1 MADPHEASPPDHTLR
16 LVTLGDTRLL
26 AHAADPGPGLVP
38 QGKALSLLTYLH
50 CAPRRSAPRD
60 HLIDLL
66 WSNAGGASGR
76 QSLRQVVYRLR
87 NTLGAAALDADRDSI
102 TLRLPLSCDRDAFLA
117 AVRVGDHA
125 RAAELYTGAFFP
137 GFAAPGAVGFE
148 QWVDLERTH
157 LQASFLRAAEAAIG
171 SAIDH
176 GDPAA
181 GARLATRVLELVPSA
196 QAAWRLLIR
205 AQAAA
210 GRPAEALAVADRL
223 ESLLAADDATPEV
236 ETRQLLAR
244 LRSLPGAEPVEL
256 APRRQPD
263 LLGREPIFASLLAS
277 WRAST
282 GGRGQVITVH
292 GAPGIGKTR
301 LLQDFHQRLGSL
313 GATVLSVRA
322 RPAERDIPYAFAAAL
337 ADTLAGLP
345 GSLGVS
351 PSAAGILVEL
361 APRLSSRFRHTQGP
375 PRDPEEW
382 LRVRSLAL
390 HELLQVTSEDSP
402 LVLLVDD
409 LHWADDASRQ
419 VLSAVAGR
427 LGELPVLL
435 VTGFRPMRPGWSV
448 PNGTIDAEL
457 DPLSSDECEA
467 MVASIASG
475 EPGLCAELGRL
486 VHQTSG
492 GVPLL
497 ALAALDVALAHGVL
511 RLEDDGWIAD
521 DVEALREVLTG
532 GNLLEQLLANL
543 SANAVQVLTAL
554 ALAGQALDERV
565 LSAASTTPDIGPLT
579 GMLEQ
584 RGLLLRI
591 GTRWEV
597 AHDRMADAALA
608 IASDGETCAVARRAG
623 HALLSLPDPDAAL
636 LRLAGRLLLRGG
648 DRAASAAFR
657 RWLRAV
663 NRRRYWRDPKAAARE
678 FLGDLGTPEAIRSLT
693 GRVSPVR
700 RLVRGWPV
708 QAGIAA
714 TLLVLGSIG
723 ATGDRLLTLTDPKA
737 HSIRIIEPP
746 SSRGFLFDSSSGGAD
761 PGPAQVRNPIP
772 TAVSFLD
779 AQGRPTRR
787 GPGSV
792 EVRLMTDDPVV
803 LEGPTVLPTRW
814 GRAEFKDL
822 VVRGMG
828 SFVLEVTAGT
838 LPPAR
843 SGRLH
848 ASADGGGTRPR
859 LQILS
864 GTVNGQRVTADSNT
878 VHVPP
883 GALLTGEVTL
893 SALTTSRTA
902 ATLLGAIGFWGD
914 RTTNFIPLQ
923 ALSPHG
929 ESRITVPLQDPNT
942 WRFLRAPE
950 APGRYRMLLV
960 FDAETEMR
968 YIASWTNWITG
979 EPEWFDG
986 NDLADL
992 TAEEIQ
998 TIQEGGVLH
1007 RPKVFVMPGNP
1018 DGRRRMPQP
1027 VVAAVIEVIVEA

>member
-1 MADPHEASPPDHTLR
+1 MADQPEAPPPKDTFL
-16 LVTLGDTRLL
+16 LVTLGDTRLV
-26 AHAADPGPGLVP
+26 ACATDPGPGLVP

-66 WSNAGGASGR
+66 WSNASGASGR

-87 NTLGAAALDADRDSI
+87 NTLGATALDTDRDAI
-102 TLRLPLSCDRDAFLA
+102 TLCLPLTCDRDAFLA

-125 RAAELYTGAFFP
+125 RATELYTGAFFP

-148 QWVDLERTH
+148 QWADFERTH
-157 LQASFLRAAEAAIG
+157 LQASFLRAAEAAIS

-196 QAAWRLLIR
+196 QGAWRLLIR
-205 AQAAA
+205 SQAAA
-210 GRPAEALAVADRL
+210 GRPSEALAAADRL
-223 ESLLAADDATPEV
+223 DSQLAADAAAPEA
-236 ETRQLLAR
+236 ETRTLLAR
-244 LRSLPGAEPVEL
+244 LRSLPGSKSVEL

-263 LLGREPIFASLLAS
+263 LLGREPVFASLLAS
-277 WRAST
+277 WRASA
-282 GGRGQVITVH
+282 GGRGKVVTVQ
-292 GAPGIGKTR
+292 GAAGIGKTR
-301 LLQDFHQRLGSL
+301 LLQDFHQRLSSL
-313 GATVLSVRA
+313 GATVLSMRA
-322 RPAERDIPYAFAAAL
+322 RPAERDIPYAFAATL
-337 ADTLAGLP
+337 ADTIAGLP
-345 GSLGVS
+345 GSVGVS
-351 PSAAGILVEL
+351 PSTASVLVEL
-361 APRLSSRFRHTQGP
+361 APPLSSRFRHTQGSR
-375 PRDPEEW
+375 RDPEEW

-390 HELLQVTSEDSP
+390 HDLLQVTTEDSP

-427 LGELPVLL
+427 LGDLPVLL
-435 VTGFRPMRPGWSV
+435 VAGFRPMRPGW
-448 PNGTIDAEL
+448 PGPDGTVNAEL
-457 DPLSSDECEA
+457 DPLGAEECEA
-467 MVASIASG
+467 MVASIAAG

-486 VHQTSG
+486 IHQTSG

-497 ALAALDVALAHGVL
+497 ALAALDVALARGVL
-511 RLEDDGWIAD
+511 RLEEDRWIAD
-521 DVEALREVLTG
+521 DVEALRGALTG
-532 GNLLEQLLANL
+532 GNLLEQLLADL
-543 SANAVQVLTAL
+543 PANAVQVLMAL
-554 ALAGQALDERV
+554 ALAGQALEERV
-565 LSAASTTPDIGPLT
+565 LSAASTTPDIGALT

-584 RGLLLRI
+584 RGLLLRLD
-591 GTRWEV
+591 TRWEV
-597 AHDRMADAALA
+597 AHDRLADATLA
-608 IASDGETCAVARRAG
+608 IAPDGESDAVARRAG
-623 HALLSLPDPDAAL
+623 HALLSHPDPDAAA
-636 LRLAGRLLLRGG
+636 LRLAGRLLHRGG
-648 DRAASAAFR
+648 DPATTVAFR

-663 NRRRYWRDPKAAARE
+663 NRRRYWRDPRTAAGE
-678 FLGDLGTPEAIRSLT
+678 FLGDLNTREAVRT
-693 GRVSPVR
+693 VVGRMSPVQR
-700 RLVRGWPV
+700 VVRGWPLH
-708 QAGIAA
+708 AGAAA
-714 TLLVLGSIG
+714 TLLVLGTIG

-746 SSRGFLFDSSSGGAD
+746 SSRGFLFDSSSVGQDLD
-761 PGPAQVRNPIP
+761 PTRIRNPIP
-772 TAVSFLD
+772 TVVSFLD

-792 EVRLMTDDPVV
+792 EMRLMTEDTLG
-803 LEGPTVLPTRW
+803 LEGPSVVPTRW

-864 GTVNGQRVTADSNT
+864 GTVNGQRVTADSHT
-878 VHVPP
+878 VRVPP

-902 ATLLGAIGFWGD
+902 AVLLGAIGLWGD
-914 RTTNFIPLQ
+914 RTTNFVPLQ

-929 ESRITVPLQDPNT
+929 ESRIIVPLRDPNT

-950 APGRYRMLLV
+950 APGRYRMLLAL
-960 FDAETEMR
+960 DTETEMR
-968 YIASWTNWITG
+968 YIASWTNWLTG

-992 TAEEIQ
+992 TEEDIQ
-998 TIQEGGVLH
+998 IIREGGVLH
-1007 RPKVFVMPGNP
+1007 RPKVYVMPGNP
-1018 DGRRRMPQP
+1018 DGRRQMPHT